1 MFRVAQGIQ
10 LSIPDAVFTQVLP
23 KDAMVSITGN
33 RTVDAA
39 GAGGKVLGRVLVPA
53 RAAGEVGTVETFFRE
68 RHDLKT
74 TTAIA
79 AGDYFK
85 MAAYDAASGESTV
98 AKWTAGADAE
108 ELKAGVCFKG
118 GAANSVVE
126 VFFR

>member
-10 LSIPDAVFTQVLP
+10 LSIPDAICAQLLP

-39 GAGGKVLGRVLVPA
+39 GAGGKVFGRVLVPA
-53 RAAGEVGTVETFFRE
+53 KAVGEVATIETFFRE

-74 TTAIA
+74 TGTIA

-85 MAAYDAASGESTV
+85 MAAYDQAAGESTV
-98 AKWTAGADAE
+98 AKWTPGTDAE

-118 GAANSVVE
+118 GAANSTVE